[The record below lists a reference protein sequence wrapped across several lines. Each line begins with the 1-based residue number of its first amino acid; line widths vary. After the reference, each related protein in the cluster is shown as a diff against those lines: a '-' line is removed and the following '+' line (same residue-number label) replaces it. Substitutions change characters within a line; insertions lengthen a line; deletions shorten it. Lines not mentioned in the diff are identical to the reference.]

1 MKSKSLFASF
11 SSEKEAFF
19 FEKKNQKTFVF
30 RAVVILTL
38 LASGATWADPV
49 TPPSISPP
57 DTWVQRTGGELRVLN
72 KLDSTVQT
80 LTLKVGETATLQT
93 LSITLLACAVR
104 PDDLPEDAT
113 AHLKVVDGRPEQ
125 PGFDG
130 WILQREPGI
139 NMFEHPVYDIQ
150 LAGCN

>member
-1 MKSKSLFASF
+1 MR
-11 SSEKEAFF
+11 EKEAFF

-30 RAVVILTL
+30 CALVTLAVL
-38 LASGATWADPV
+38 LPGVAWAEPV

-57 DTWVQRTGGELRVLN
+57 DSWVQRNGGALRVLN

-80 LTLKVGETATLQT
+80 LTLKVGETARLQT
-93 LSITLLACAVR
+93 LSITLLACAIR

-113 AHLKVVDGRPEQ
+113 AHLKVVDERPDQ

-139 NMFEHPVYDIQ
+139 NLFEHPVYDIQ